1 MIKRRFKGRE
11 AGMKVY
17 YTFQAVIIVILVV
30 ISIISFATHNA
41 ADAIYFLLAANFIL
55 LAVWIGVVRKIRK

>member
-1 MIKRRFKGRE
+1 
-11 AGMKVY
+11 MKMY
-17 YTFQAVIIVILVV
+17 YTFQAVMIVILVV

-55 LAVWIGVVRKIRK
+55 LAVWLAAVREIRK